1 MTKASSNL
9 EFLLIIPSISL
20 FCLVNEKLISG
31 NKSEGQS
38 MEPTITHSSFLIVD
52 KFFFKFRGIKRG
64 DIVISKS
71 PVDPKVDIC
80 KRVVHLEKERV
91 HGIEIPKNHVWL
103 EGDNKNNSYDS
114 RNHGPVPIGLV
125 KARVVSSLYPLKSFY

>member
-1 MTKASSNL
+1 MSKSSSM

-20 FCLVNEKLISG
+20 FCLVNDKLLSG

-52 KFFFKFRGIKRG
+52 KLFYKLRGIKKG

-80 KRVVHLEKERV
+80 KRVVHIERERV
-91 HGIEIPKNHVWL
+91 YGIEIPKNHVWL

-114 RNHGPVPIGLV
+114 RSHGPVPIGLI
-125 KARVVSSLYPLKSFY
+125 KARVIYSLFPLKSLV